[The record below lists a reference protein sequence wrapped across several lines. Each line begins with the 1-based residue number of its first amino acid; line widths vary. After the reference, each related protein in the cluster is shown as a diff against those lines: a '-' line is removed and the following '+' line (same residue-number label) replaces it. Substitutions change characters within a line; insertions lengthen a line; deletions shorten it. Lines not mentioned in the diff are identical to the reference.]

1 MDVKKFKRGGV
12 HPAASK
18 YTAALPITKAN
29 MPQVVRIPMA
39 MHMGAPA
46 ACIVKAGAKVEEGQ
60 LIGEAAGFVS
70 ANVHSSVSGE
80 VVSVAKGDTMYVKGL
95 DFVEIK
101 TGGSIRNWMDKKN
114 DYTKMKP
121 EALLEKVKAAGIVGL
136 GGATFPT
143 HVKLMPPK
151 DAKLECVIINGT
163 ECEPYLTADHRLM
176 LEKHDELLEGI
187 RILKMIL
194 GVKQAWI
201 GIEDNKEDA
210 ILKLQEVTADDSTT
224 QVVPLRTMYPQGG
237 EKQLIEAIL
246 GREVPSGALPSAVGA
261 VVMNV
266 STTIAIYEAVVFDK
280 PLIER
285 VMTYTGEDVVNKGN
299 YKVRI
304 GTPFSQIFHDYGMPE
319 SYGEVIHGGPMMGT
333 AFSDFSHPI
342 IKGSG
347 GLLILPK
354 QKDYIVHNNTCI
366 RCSRCYSVCP
376 TGLEPAYLGKLC
388 DHNKVDEAVER
399 GLLDCIECGSCA
411 FVCPAAIPLV
421 GLYRFAKMQYR
432 RKQAQA
438 K

>member
-29 MPQVVRIPMA
+29 MPQMVRIPMA

-46 ACIVKAGAKVEEGQ
+46 TCIVKEGQKIEEGQ
-60 LIGEAAGFVS
+60 MIGEANGFVS
-70 ANVHSSVSGE
+70 AHVHASVSGE

-95 DFVEIK
+95 DFVEIR
-101 TGGSIRNWMDKKN
+101 TGGSIRNWLDKKN
-114 DYTKMKP
+114 DYTKLKK
-121 EALLEKVKAAGIVGL
+121 EELLDKIKAAGLVGL

-151 DAKLECVIINGT
+151 DSSLECVIINGT
-163 ECEPYLTADHRLM
+163 ECEPYLTVDHRLM
-176 LEKHDELLEGI
+176 LEKTADLLEGI
-187 RILKMIL
+187 RILKTIL
-194 GVKQAWI
+194 GVRQAWI

-210 ILKLQEVTADDSTT
+210 IQVLQEATADDSTIE
-224 QVVPLRTMYPQGG
+224 VVPLRTMYPQGG

-266 STTIAIYEAVVFDK
+266 STTIAVFEAVAYDK

-285 VMTYTGEDVVNKGN
+285 VMTYSGEQVEHKGN
-299 YKVRI
+299 YKVRV
-304 GTPFSQIFHDYGMPE
+304 GTPFSQFFHDYGLPE
-319 SYGEVIHGGPMMGT
+319 SYGEIIHGGPMMGT
-333 AFSDFSHPI
+333 AVTDLNHPV

-347 GLLILPK
+347 GLVVLPP
-354 QKDYIVHNNTCI
+354 QKNYQVKNNACI
-366 RCSRCYSVCP
+366 RCARCYNVCP
-376 TGLEPAYLGKLC
+376 IGLEPAYLGRLC
-388 DHNKVDEAVER
+388 DQNKVDEAVDR

-411 FVCPAAIPLV
+411 FVCPSAIPLV
-421 GLYRFAKMQYR
+421 GFYRFAKMQYR